1 MESLYVNKVSQED
14 VVEIVFDDIT
24 YQVQKQFPQLN
35 KLFLDYSFISIKLLK
50 ETNDFNKKLLL
61 LKLLFKHVD
70 LNDFDCDTPV
80 SIEFYIDD
88 TKLKKQILFLY
99 PGAINVDKYQQ
110 LEKILQNN

>member
-24 YQVQKQFPQLN
+24 YQIQKQFPQLN
-35 KLFLDYSFISIKLLK
+35 KLFLDYSSISIKLLK
-50 ETNDFNKKLLL
+50 ETNNFNKKLLL

-70 LNDFDCDTPV
+70 LNDIDCDTPV

-88 TKLKKQILFLY
+88 TKLKKQILLLF
-99 PGAINVDKYQQ
+99 PGAIKVDEYQQ

>member
-1 MESLYVNKVSQED
+1 MRSLYVYKVSQED
-14 VVEIVFDDIT
+14 VVETVFDDII
-24 YQVQKQFPQLN
+24 YQVQKQFPQLK

-88 TKLKKQILFLY
+88 TKLKKQILLLY